1 MTYRLDVGLWNQ
13 VFAVP
18 CALVDRHLKLAGKEQ
33 LQAILWVLRNPGQPF
48 SVEALA
54 AALGMSA
61 GQAAEALEYW
71 CDRGLLCAAGELL
84 SPVPQP
90 EAAPARPAI
99 PAPPQ
104 PPQPVP
110 PAEPQPATAPPAA
123 PAPEPSAL
131 PPKKRLIR
139 PDGQHLAARLA
150 ESAAVR
156 FLLQEAET
164 TLGKTLSP
172 AMSAE
177 LLAIT
182 DDYGLPPEVTV
193 MLLQYAAGVG
203 RTGTSYIDSV
213 ARDWAESG
221 IFSVEA
227 AEAKLQALTRERQA
241 WAKVTA
247 AAGLD
252 RRAPS
257 KSEGERALR
266 WVWEW
271 KFSDEML
278 AAAYDA
284 CAEHAGKFSAAY
296 MDKVLARWHSQGIRT
311 PAEARQEKE
320 RRQAAQDA
328 GATAG
333 KSYDIDELSRL
344 SSLNVVDDL

>member
-1 MTYRLDVGLWNQ
+1 MEYRLDVGMWNQ

-18 CALVDRHLKLAGKEQ
+18 CALADRHLKLAGKEQ
-33 LQAILWVLRNPGQPF
+33 LQVILWVLRNAGERF
-48 SVEALA
+48 SVEGMAG
-54 AALGMSA
+54 ALGMSPELA
-61 GQAAEALEYW
+61 SDALEYW
-71 CDRGLLCAAGELL
+71 CDRGLLSAAGEQL

-90 EAAPARPAI
+90 E
-99 PAPPQ
+99 Q
-104 PPQPVP
+104 D
-110 PAEPQPATAPPAA
+110 APPAA
-123 PAPEPSAL
+123 PPLPQQAAQDSAETAGGQEDPSAPPAGDAPAPL

-139 PDGQHLAARLA
+139 PDGQHLAARIR
-150 ESAAVR
+150 ESAGVR

-172 AMSAE
+172 AMSAV
-177 LLAIT
+177 LLTIT

-193 MLLQYAAGVG
+193 MLLQYAAQAG

-241 WAKVTA
+241 WAKVSA
-247 AAGLD
+247 AAGLT

-257 KSEGERALR
+257 KTESERAVR

-284 CAEHAGKFSAAY
+284 CAENAGKFSAAY
-296 MDKVLARWHSQGIRT
+296 MDKVLTRWHGLGIHS
-311 PAEARQEKE
+311 PAQLHQDQARHK
-320 RRQAAQDA
+320 AAQPA
-328 GATAG
+328 GDDSG
-333 KSYDIDELSRL
+333 KSYDIDELMKR
-344 SSLNVVDDL
+344 SSFNLPDDL